1 MEIKIK
7 KNIYDINL
15 NDLIVIANRVNNEKR
30 NFLFVSKILG
40 KHIEVKPDICK
51 AMGYILA
58 SLICRE
64 NRNTKE
70 IIDSFKNKNNLK
82 DLLNISYEC
91 EEKITVLGFA
101 ETATGLGMSVA
112 SAIEDSFYLTT
123 TRENIIDINSM
134 IKFEEE
140 HSHATTHKCY
150 LENLDR
156 LISSERI
163 ILVDDEITTGKSM
176 LNIIK
181 ELKEVTGINKY
192 SILSILDWRGKEYLD
207 LYEKFKEENKVEIEV
222 LSLISGC
229 IKNEDK
235 TIYYDEI
242 KVNKL
247 EEKIKINDLTGEL
260 ERKTYKTKKDI
271 NESYLSDTGRFGTTY
286 EKIKSLEEKCE
297 RIAKKINGKIGE
309 NKKVLVLGHGE
320 NIYIPSR
327 IASYLDGDIKFKST
341 TRSPI
346 YCSDEEG
353 YPIIEK
359 HSFTDRGVEY
369 YFYNRSKIEE
379 KFDYVVLLVETDLD
393 IKLTDNIIIFKI

>member
-1 MEIKIK
+1 MEIKIE
-7 KNIYDINL
+7 KNIYDIDL
-15 NDLIVIANRVNNEKR
+15 NDLIVMANRANNEKR

-40 KHIEVKPDICK
+40 KHIEVKPNVCK

-58 SLICRE
+58 SLICGE
-64 NRNTKE
+64 NSNTKD

-82 DLLNISYEC
+82 GLLNISYEC

-112 SAIEDSFYLTT
+112 SAIKNSFYLTT
-123 TRENIIDINSM
+123 TRENIIDINS
-134 IKFEEE
+134 IFNFEEE

-176 LNIIK
+176 LNIIR
-181 ELKEVTGINKY
+181 ELKKVTGVNKY
-192 SILSILDWRGKEYLD
+192 SILSVLDWRGKEYLD
-207 LYEKFKEENKVEIEV
+207 LYENFKKENKVEIEV
-222 LSLISGC
+222 LSLISGS
-229 IKNEDK
+229 IKNSDK

-242 KVNKL
+242 KTNKL
-247 EEKIKINDLTGEL
+247 EEKIEINDLTGQL
-260 ERKTYKTKKDI
+260 ERKIYKIKENI
-271 NESYLSDTGRFGTTY
+271 SESYLSDTGRFGTSY
-286 EKIKSLEEKCE
+286 EKIRSLEEKCE
-297 RIAKKINGKIGE
+297 RIAKEINKKIGE
-309 NKKVLVLGHGE
+309 DKKVLVLGHGE

-346 YCSDEEG
+346 YCSDKEG

-359 HSFTDRGVEY
+359 HSFLDRGVEY
-369 YFYNRSKIEE
+369 YFYNKSKIEE
-379 KFDYVVLLVETDLD
+379 EFDYVVLLVETELG
-393 IKLTDNIIIFKI
+393 IKLTDNTIIFKI